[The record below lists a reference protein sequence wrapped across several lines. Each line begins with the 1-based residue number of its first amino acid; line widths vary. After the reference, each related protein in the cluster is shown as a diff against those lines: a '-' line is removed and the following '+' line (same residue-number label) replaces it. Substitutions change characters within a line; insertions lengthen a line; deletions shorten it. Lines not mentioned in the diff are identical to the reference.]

1 MKGIGHTGVSPKG
14 WGSSKR
20 NRGSKFNNKEREI
33 FKLAQQLGFKA
44 TGLTKHQSKR
54 AKLFL
59 IKKAEEINK
68 LLND

>member
-1 MKGIGHTGVSPKG
+1 MKGIGHTGVTPKG

-20 NRGSKFNNKEREI
+20 NKGSKFNKREREI
-33 FKLAQQLGFKA
+33 FELAQKLGFKA
-44 TGLTKHQSKR
+44 SGLTNHPSKR
-54 AKLFL
+54 AELFL

>member
-1 MKGIGHTGVSPKG
+1 MKGIGHTGVTPKG

-20 NRGSKFNNKEREI
+20 NKGSKFNKKEREI
-33 FKLAQQLGFKA
+33 FRLAQKLGFKA

-59 IKKAEEINK
+59 INKVEEIK
-68 LLND
+68 ELLND